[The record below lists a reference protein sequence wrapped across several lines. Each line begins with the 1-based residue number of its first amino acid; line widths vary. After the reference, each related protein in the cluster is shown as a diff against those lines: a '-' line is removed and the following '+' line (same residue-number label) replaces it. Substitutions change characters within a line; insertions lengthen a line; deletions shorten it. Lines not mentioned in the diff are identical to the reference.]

1 MSQKTDFYSVKTQI
15 HSHDTTNIMKMIM
28 IIIIGGRVPG
38 DGHAPMMNEKEK
50 NKIRN
55 YDEWKRE

>member
-1 MSQKTDFYSVKTQI
+1 
-15 HSHDTTNIMKMIM
+15 MKMIMIM

-38 DGHAPMMNEKEK
+38 DEHAPMMNETEK
-50 NKIRN
+50 KKISN